1 MGSCKLVA
9 DGSSQCRAG
18 VPAMAASAKMPTVE
32 VFCSSQGLEGIWK
45 ERAKRLVAEVPEER
59 ASKLAEFRERIN
71 LLSEELE
78 GLAGSKLLKEESFL
92 VRFLRGS
99 NWDVDIG
106 AGLIAGSHQM
116 IQDYYPYMSAGPPSA
131 LEHVWRRDLIFSPE
145 MRDDEGR
152 RVVVLRLG
160 QWPPQE
166 VPLFDFF
173 TGVFTLFEL
182 VVQEERTQV
191 AGVVMVLDCKGFGLS
206 HVRNFNMDMV
216 MCINSFLCGAFPLWF
231 RRIHIVNNPM
241 LFSVFGK
248 LVGPLLS
255 SRVRENIVYHSSELS
270 SLHSEVHP
278 SLLPTSLGGSQDDK
292 GGEAAWVV
300 AARQRDSDYKEKIRQ
315 AGQMLRGAGGRKEAN
330 VSDCGGRQPEGVP
343 A

>member
-1 MGSCKLVA
+1 
-9 DGSSQCRAG
+9 
-18 VPAMAASAKMPTVE
+18 MAASSAKKMPTVE
-32 VFCSSQGLEGIWK
+32 AFCSAQDSLEEGVWL
-45 ERAKRLVAEVPEER
+45 ERAKKLVAEVPEER

-71 LLSEELE
+71 LLGEELE
-78 GLAGSKLLKEESFL
+78 GLADSNLLKEKSFL

-106 AGLIAGSHQM
+106 AGLIAGSHRM

-206 HVRNFNMDMV
+206 HVRNFNMNMV

-278 SLLPTSLGGSQDDK
+278 SLLPTSLGGSQEDK
-292 GGEAAWVV
+292 GGAAAWVV
-300 AARQRDSDYKEKIRQ
+300 AARERDSDYSEKIRQ
-315 AGQMLRGAGGRKEAN
+315 AGQMLRGSGGSREAT
-330 VSDCGGRQPEGVP
+330 VSDCGGQRQPEEVS

>member
-1 MGSCKLVA
+1 MSRVGS
-9 DGSSQCRAG
+9 G
-18 VPAMAASAKMPTVE
+18 MAASTAKMPTVE
-32 VFCSSQGLEGIWK
+32 PFCSSERLDEVWM
-45 ERAKRLVAEVPEER
+45 ERAQQLVAEVPEER
-59 ASKLAEFRERIN
+59 ASKLAEFRERIA
-71 LLSEELE
+71 LLGKELE
-78 GLAGSKLLKEESFL
+78 GLAESKLLKEEAFL

-106 AGLIAGSHQM
+106 AELIAGSHRM

-131 LEHVWRRDLIFSPE
+131 LEHVWKRDLIFSPE
-145 MRDDEGR
+145 MRDGEGR

-206 HVRNFNMDMV
+206 HVRNFNMNMV

-231 RRIHIVNNPM
+231 RKIHIVNNPM

-270 SLHSEVHP
+270 SLHSEVDP
-278 SLLPTSLGGSQDDK
+278 SLLPISLGGEQEDK
-292 GGEAAWVV
+292 GGDAAWVV

-315 AGQMLRGAGGRKEAN
+315 AGQMLRGAGVVREADSEVCGRGQPKE
-330 VSDCGGRQPEGVP
+330 VP